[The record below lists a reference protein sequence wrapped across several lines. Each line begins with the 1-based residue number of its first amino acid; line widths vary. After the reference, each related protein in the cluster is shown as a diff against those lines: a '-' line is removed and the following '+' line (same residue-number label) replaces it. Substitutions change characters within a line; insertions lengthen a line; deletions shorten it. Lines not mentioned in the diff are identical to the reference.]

1 MRIYRYAAHT
11 GRMIVDEDT
20 CPPELVRKARN
31 TIREL
36 NLNAP
41 RLMRMRREAVMMLED
56 EIENALAA
64 GEDMEEFLN
73 VLAESF
79 LLPDDSGN
87 CQAFFSLIRWFLGPA
102 AENVLSKYGYAI

>member
-41 RLMRMRREAVMMLED
+41 RLMRMRREVITVLQD

-64 GEDMEEFLN
+64 GVEMEDFLTI
-73 VLAESF
+73 LAENF
-79 LLPDDSGN
+79 LLPDDNGN

-102 AENVLSKYGYAI
+102 AENVLSEHGYAI

>member
-1 MRIYRYAAHT
+1 MKKLFGTDGVRGVANTEPMTTEIAMQI
-11 GRMIVDEDT
+11 GRAIAFIVKDKTKSNSIVIGKDT
-20 CPPELVRKARN
+20 
-31 TIREL
+31 
-36 NLNAP
+36 
-41 RLMRMRREAVMMLED
+41 RLSGYML
-56 EIENALAA
+56 ENALAA

-79 LLPDDSGN
+79 LLPDDNGN